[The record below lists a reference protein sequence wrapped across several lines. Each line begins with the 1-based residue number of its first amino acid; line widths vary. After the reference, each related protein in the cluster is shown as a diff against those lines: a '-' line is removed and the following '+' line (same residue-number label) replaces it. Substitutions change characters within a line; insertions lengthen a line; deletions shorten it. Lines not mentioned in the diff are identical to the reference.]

1 MSEVATADARL
12 RTLIERIERLE
23 EDKAAVSA
31 DIKEVYS
38 EAKGEGYDPK
48 IMKRSSVYVKW
59 LVMPVWKKNLC
70 WSSIRLQ
77 SVSINQ

>member
-31 DIKEVYS
+31 DIKEVYL
-38 EAKGEGYDPK
+38 EAKGDGYAVK
-48 IMKRSSVYVKW
+48 IMKKIV
-59 LVMPVWKKNLC
+59 
-70 WSSIRLQ
+70 RLRKMARDARMEEE
-77 SVSINQ
+77 SLLELYKSAVGLD

>member
-31 DIKEVYS
+31 DIKEVYL
-38 EAKGEGYDPK
+38 EAKGDGYAVK
-48 IMKRSSVYVKW
+48 IMKKIV
-59 LVMPVWKKNLC
+59 
-70 WSSIRLQ
+70 RLRKMARDARMEEE
-77 SVSINQ
+77 SLLELYKTAVGLD

>member
-38 EAKGEGYDPK
+38 EAKGDGYAVK
-48 IMKRSSVYVKW
+48 IMKKIV
-59 LVMPVWKKNLC
+59 
-70 WSSIRLQ
+70 RLRKMARDARMEEE
-77 SVSINQ
+77 SLLELYKSAVGLD